1 MNAKEKAVIDIV
13 EKALAKLN
21 RRLTGIVFQIIQDDS
36 KLNVEFMRAVGELKW
51 KRVNQIIG
59 AYIRDKYGLVSTKKR
74 NRHPDSALV
83 RSHSELKFKWDDV
96 YVAVYVADGALRK
109 FYGVSRRLSK
119 HLHKSTVVGISPV
132 FDP

>member
-59 AYIRDKYGLVSTKKR
+59 AYIRDKYGLVSTNKR
-74 NRHPDSALV
+74 NRYPDSALV
-83 RSHSELKFKWDDV
+83 RSHSELKFK
-96 YVAVYVADGALRK
+96 
-109 FYGVSRRLSK
+109 
-119 HLHKSTVVGISPV
+119 
-132 FDP
+132 